1 MRRKGSLRGPISR
14 MPGRSAVMRRSFQTC
29 SPARGGHGGD
39 VAKVPELECASS
51 STSRCRF
58 RSAHKLAS
66 TAFLASL
73 PSLGQSGW
81 KNSKTTH
88 HRGLGLRLSGLSR
101 FECSWRPLT
110 PLQPLAARKQDL
122 WSPGHD
128 SASAGGLHI
137 GRATPSQ
144 CRTHRWPATLRLG
157 RETGWGQAGA
167 RRAAQ
172 VRRLPRGLHRT

>member
-88 HRGLGLRLSGLSR
+88 HR
-101 FECSWRPLT
+101 FRPT
-110 PLQPLAARKQDL
+110 PKWFKSFRVFVASVDSLATLAARKQDL